1 MVSKGKRGIEQTVF
15 IMFALVIFIVVAVV
29 ILQMF
34 LRGAGSVEAF
44 GKRIS
49 SQEAIRE
56 CENYAVSDKIKYC
69 TSLYSIDLDGDGR
82 LTDIPYEGKGNLII
96 CESSLRCY
104 SLTDYFSGSWCLAEM
119 CNYYIINNKLTPEE
133 ATLKVF
139 GKYETTTNINV
150 GYTNVPSTASILANQ
165 LINFDRYKSAKNK
178 GIIFLG
184 LNCRQDEIL
193 TTSFRQLFT
202 EILDKAFNKSLRE
215 VNWGIDNNGV
225 VYMNL
230 TNLRNDLHGALNS
243 LYYGSI
249 PDKVPLCAVLYAI
262 R

>member
-1 MVSKGKRGIEQTVF
+1 MASKEKRSIEQTIF

-34 LRGAGSVEAF
+34 LRSAGSVEAF

-56 CENYAVSDKIKYC
+56 CENYAISDKIKYC
-69 TSLYSIDLDGDGR
+69 TSLYSIDLNGDGR
-82 LTDIPYEGKGNLII
+82 LTDIPYEGKGNLIV

-104 SLTDYFSGSWCLAEM
+104 SLTDYFSGSWCLTEM

-139 GKYETTTNINV
+139 GKYETILNINI
-150 GYTNVPSTASILANQ
+150 GYTNVPSTANLIASQ
-165 LINFDRYKSAKNK
+165 LIDLDKYKSAKNR
-178 GIIFLG
+178 GITFLG
-184 LNCRQDEIL
+184 LNCRQDEVL
-193 TTSFRQLFT
+193 SVSYRQLFI
-202 EILDKAFNKSLRE
+202 EILDKAFNKSLKE
-215 VNWGIDNNGV
+215 VNLGVDNNGV
-225 VYMNL
+225 IYMNA
-230 TNLRNDLHGALNS
+230 TNLRSDLYGSLNS
-243 LYYGSI
+243 LYYGSV
-249 PDKVPLCAVLYAI
+249 PDKIPLCAVLYVI